1 MQVNFQLMAKLQQ
14 FEVEIRDKIEK
25 EHWTHAQLSSCL
37 KVAYPGERGFSVRSI
52 EKFCSDNNIHKVAK
66 LSDADVDELV
76 AEAIDKVQ

>member
-14 FEVEIRDKIEK
+14 FEVDIRGKIEK
-25 EHWTHAQLSSCL
+25 EHWTHAQLSSYL
-37 KVAYPGERGFSVRSI
+37 KVPYPREQGFSVRSI
-52 EKFCSDNNIHKVAK
+52 GKFGSDNNIHKVAK

>member
-25 EHWTHAQLSSCL
+25 EHWTHAQLSSYL

>member
-1 MQVNFQLMAKLQQ
+1 M
-14 FEVEIRDKIEK
+14 
-25 EHWTHAQLSSCL
+25 
-37 KVAYPGERGFSVRSI
+37 AYPRERGFSVCSI